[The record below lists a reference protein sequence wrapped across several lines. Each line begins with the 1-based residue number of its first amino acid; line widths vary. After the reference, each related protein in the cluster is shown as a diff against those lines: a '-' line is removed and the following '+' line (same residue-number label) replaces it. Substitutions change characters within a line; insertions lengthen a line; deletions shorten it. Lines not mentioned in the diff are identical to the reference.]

1 METACGEER
10 ETNGMTEM
18 TNERAGFTPAEI
30 DAAMASNEGLVRMV
44 AARCLRNGVPAADED
59 LLQEGRIGLAKALRR
74 FDRSRRTA
82 LSTYAVPWIRK
93 HVLAELARRARHGRT
108 FVASLDEPVG
118 EDGETTLGD
127 LRADMA
133 APDPFQATAEE
144 NLLERVFERLAELS
158 AEDREVVE
166 LFFGIRGRKRASLS
180 DIARARGVTP
190 QRIHVRLHRA
200 LRRLRAA
207 CAA

>member
-1 METACGEER
+1 MPAHGAAVKAAL
-10 ETNGMTEM
+10 G
-18 TNERAGFTPAEI
+18 ERALIAPE
-30 DAAMASNEGLVRMV
+30 N
-44 AARCLRNGVPAADED
+44 LRD
-59 LLQEGRIGLAKALRR
+59 I
-74 FDRSRRTA
+74 
-82 LSTYAVPWIRK
+82 
-93 HVLAELARRARHGRT
+93 
-108 FVASLDEPVG
+108 
-118 EDGETTLGD
+118 
-127 LRADMA
+127 RADAA

>member
-1 METACGEER
+1 MAFEQPLTIYSTLTRRKEAFRPIREGSVGMYVCGP
-10 ETNGMTEM
+10 TVY
-18 TNERAGFTPAEI
+18 
-30 DAAMASNEGLVRMV
+30 DY
-44 AARCLRNGVPAADED
+44 CH
-59 LLQEGRIGLAKALRR
+59 IG
-74 FDRSRRTA
+74 
-82 LSTYAVPWIRK
+82 
-93 HVLAELARRARHGRT
+93 HGRT

-127 LRADMA
+127 LRADAA
-133 APDPFQATAEE
+133 APDPFQAMAEE

>member
-1 METACGEER
+1 MGER
-10 ETNGMTEM
+10 G
-18 TNERAGFTPAEI
+18 AGNALA
-30 DAAMASNEGLVRMV
+30 DAADAAASDQPDFAMV
-44 AARCLRNGVPAADED
+44 GSSFFCCQDCGC
-59 LLQEGRIGLAKALRR
+59 
-74 FDRSRRTA
+74 A
-82 LSTYAVPWIRK
+82 LSAVCAQR
-93 HVLAELARRARHGRT
+93 
-108 FVASLDEPVG
+108 
-118 EDGETTLGD
+118 LGD
-127 LRADMA
+127 LRADAA
-133 APDPFQATAEE
+133 APDPFQAMAEE